1 MMHDVLVVGLGAMG
15 SAALYHL
22 ASRGSR
28 VIGVD
33 SLDPPHSLG
42 STHGRSRIIREA
54 YFEHPS
60 YVPLVRRAYENW
72 AALERASGET
82 LFRRT
87 GGLMMGP
94 PESALVTGTLDSVS
108 THGIDVERLSA
119 NEIVQRFPAFRPE
132 PEMIGVYEHNAG
144 MLFPEACV
152 RAYLRLAAEAG
163 AEVRTQTRVLSLSRE
178 NGVVSAVTS
187 HGVITAKRVIVAAGA
202 WTRELMSTLGIDVPL
217 TVERQTMH
225 WLEPVD
231 DSELLRPDHFPI
243 AIIEHAPTR
252 MFYVMPNLGDGVKAA
267 IHYEGASTTAN
278 AVEREV
284 AERDTAPV
292 LELAK
297 RFVPSAAGRIR
308 ESAACM
314 YTNTPDLDFIID
326 AVQGM
331 PEVVLVSA
339 CSGHG
344 FKFASAIGEAV
355 AEMSLGESVSA
366 DLSQFRA
373 NRWSLLDSAP

>member
-1 MMHDVLVVGLGAMG
+1 MG

-87 GGLMMGP
+87 GGLMIGP

-108 THGIDVERLSA
+108 THGIDVETLTA
-119 NEIVQRFPAFRPE
+119 NQIVQRFPAFQPE

-152 RAYLRLAAEAG
+152 RAYLRLADEAG

-178 NGVVSAVTS
+178 NGIVSAVTS

-202 WTRELMSTLGIDVPL
+202 WTRELMSTLGVDVPL

-225 WLEPVD
+225 WLEPVHD
-231 DSELLRPDHFPI
+231 TELLRPDHFPV

-278 AVEREV
+278 TVEREV
-284 AERDTAPV
+284 TERDTAPV
-292 LELAK
+292 LELTK

-308 ESAACM
+308 ESAVCM

-373 NRWSLLDSAP
+373 NRWSSTSAHATTPVALNP

>member
-1 MMHDVLVVGLGAMG
+1 MYDVLVVGLGAMG

-22 ASRGSR
+22 ASRGAR

-33 SLDPPHSLG
+33 ALDPPHSLG

-87 GGLMMGP
+87 GGLMAGP
-94 PESALVTGTLDSVS
+94 PDSALVRGTLQSVS
-108 THGIDVERLSA
+108 THGIDVDTLSA
-119 NEIVQRFPAFRPE
+119 AEIERRFPAFRPTA
-132 PEMIGVYEHNAG
+132 EMIGVYERNAG

-152 RAYLRLAAEAG
+152 RAYLRLASKSG
-163 AEVRTQTRVLSLSRE
+163 AELRSQTRVMSLSRE
-178 NGVVSAVTS
+178 GGVVSAETS
-187 HGVITAKRVIVAAGA
+187 EGVIEAKRVIVAAGA
-202 WTRELMSTLGIDVPL
+202 WTRALMASIGVDVPL

-225 WLEPVD
+225 WLEPVTD
-231 DSELLRPDHFPI
+231 DERLGPDHFPI
-243 AIIEHAPTR
+243 AIFEHAPGR

-267 IHYEGASTTAN
+267 IHYEGAFTTTDAID
-278 AVEREV
+278 RGIT
-284 AERDTAPV
+284 ERDTEPV
-292 LELAK
+292 IELAR
-297 RFVPSAAGRIR
+297 RFVPQAAGRIR
-308 ESAACM
+308 ESAVCM
-314 YTNTPDLDFIID
+314 YTNTPDLDFIVD
-326 AVQGM
+326 TVPGM

-344 FKFASAIGEAV
+344 FKFASAIGESV
-355 AEMSLGESVSA
+355 AQCALGESVVA
-366 DLSQFRA
+366 DLSHFRWRA
-373 NRWSLLDSAP
+373 GLEDRG